1 MKKNTLIRK
10 SNFTC
15 LFKIGG
21 STYISQVKQSSLDQR
36 HQQFFYHPNH
46 FSTRTVAESSE
57 NSWSFVTTS
66 YSVQRCLLKYSNF
79 IVNYRSK
86 KNIFKSKFWEIIRT
100 CSSTKHSFQACF
112 YCFKVWALW
121 WTIHPAWFHE
131 SAITLVF
138 AIILENFRAEGR
150 FKSCPYTLDNVCVN
164 VKRKNRWDWWWQFF
178 FF

>member
-1 MKKNTLIRK
+1 M
-10 SNFTC
+10 
-15 LFKIGG
+15 
-21 STYISQVKQSSLDQR
+21 
-36 HQQFFYHPNH
+36 
-46 FSTRTVAESSE
+46 
-57 NSWSFVTTS
+57 TTS

-150 FKSCPYTLDNVCVN
+150 FKSCPYTLDNVFVN
-164 VKRKNRWDWWWQFF
+164 VKRKKQMRLVVAVFFLLENRNLVMEINKADSKIRLACKNK
-178 FF
+178 